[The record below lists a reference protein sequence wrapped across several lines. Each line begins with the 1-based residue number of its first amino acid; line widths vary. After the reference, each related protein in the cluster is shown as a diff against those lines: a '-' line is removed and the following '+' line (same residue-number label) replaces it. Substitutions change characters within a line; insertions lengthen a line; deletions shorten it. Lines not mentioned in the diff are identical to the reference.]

1 MGPHADAL
9 GASTM
14 ELLAATLKGLLGP
27 DGWSVL
33 SFVYWQILWPLISQ
47 PSMHWVY
54 LLSSLLLGCMF
65 LVVTAGPQRLALRS
79 LPGLLFP
86 RIIWRH
92 ASTQVDVRFFLLN
105 QLLMSHLRLNVWVI
119 GLFGLLHIQELV
131 QGLLGLVVPAP
142 DPAHTP
148 GVLALAA
155 FTLSMGV
162 AFDFARYLSHRLH
175 HRIPV
180 LWEFHKVHHSAE
192 VLTVFSNYRNHPV
205 ETMLELLLR
214 LVATVAVAAAFGCF
228 YSAGLQEYTVLNYGA
243 LTFVYYVT
251 AHLRHSHLPF
261 DFGPLRS
268 VFISPRMHHLHHS
281 ADPKHFDRN
290 FGFLLSFWDRC
301 AGTLYLPQ
309 PGETFQL
316 GLPPE
321 AGRFDSAWNL
331 YLQPF
336 LASYRLLVRP
346 RGPRQPVAR
355 ESGYAAF

>member
-1 MGPHADAL
+1 
-9 GASTM
+9 M
-14 ELLAATLKGLLGP
+14 ESLATFLKGLLGP

-33 SFVYWQILWPLISQ
+33 SFVFWQIVWPPISQ

-54 LLSSLLLGCMF
+54 LLSSLLLGAVF
-65 LVVTAGPQRLALRS
+65 LVAAARPQRLGLRAL
-79 LPGLLFP
+79 PEALFP
-86 RIIWRH
+86 RAVWRH
-92 ASTQVDVRFFLLN
+92 ASTKVDVRFFLVN
-105 QLLMSHLRLNVWVI
+105 QLVMAHLRLNVWVI
-119 GLFGLLHIQELV
+119 GLFGLLQVQQLV
-131 QGLLGLVVPAP
+131 QGLLDLVVPAP
-142 DPAHTP
+142 DPARAP

-155 FTLSMGV
+155 FTLAMGV

-205 ETMLELLLR
+205 ETMVELLLR
-214 LVATVAVAAAFGCF
+214 LIAAATVAGVFGCF
-228 YSAGLQEYTVLNYGA
+228 YGEGLVEYTVLNYGA
-243 LTFVYYVT
+243 LTFVYYLT
-251 AHLRHSHLPF
+251 AHLRHSHVPF

-290 FGFLLSFWDRC
+290 FGFLLSLWDRC

-309 PGETFQL
+309 PGETFEL

-331 YLQPF
+331 YMQPF
-336 LASYRLLVRP
+336 VASYRLLVPARAPRP
-346 RGPRQPVAR
+346 MAPR
-355 ESGYAAF
+355 ETENAAL

>member
-1 MGPHADAL
+1 
-9 GASTM
+9 M
-14 ELLAATLKGLLGP
+14 ESFATALKGLLGP
-27 DGWSVL
+27 DVWSVL
-33 SFVYWQILWPLISQ
+33 SFVYWQILWPPISQ
-47 PSMHWVY
+47 PSMHWMY
-54 LLSSLLLGCMF
+54 LLSSLLLGCIF
-65 LVVTAGPQRLALRS
+65 LLVAAGSQRLTLRA
-79 LPGLLFP
+79 LPGALFP
-86 RIIWRH
+86 RAIWRH
-92 ASTQVDVRFFLLN
+92 ASTQVDVRFFVLN

-119 GLFGLLHIQELV
+119 GLFGLLHVQDVV
-131 QGLLGLVVPAP
+131 QGLLGWVVAAPEPAR
-142 DPAHTP
+142 AP
-148 GVLALAA
+148 GALALVA

-205 ETMLELLLR
+205 ETMVELLLR
-214 LVATVAVAAAFGCF
+214 LVAAAVVAGVFGCF
-228 YSAGLQEYTVLNYGA
+228 YSAGLKEYTVLNYGA
-243 LTFVYYVT
+243 LTFVYYLT
-251 AHLRHSHLPF
+251 AHLRHSHVPF

-268 VFISPRMHHLHHS
+268 VFISPRMHQLHHS

-309 PGETFQL
+309 AGEAFKL

-331 YLQPF
+331 LVQPF
-336 LASYRLLVRP
+336 IASYRLLVPQRAP
-346 RGPRQPVAR
+346 RKT
-355 ESGYAAF
+355 ENAFQRSAM